1 MSTPPSSDASPK
13 APADKKALII
23 KVLAVVIV
31 IAIVLVYRQSSINAY
46 GTQHELVGT
55 VAPGFSLP
63 SLHGPEEIALSD
75 YAGKVVLLDFW
86 ATWCGPCARQVRPLR
101 SVEAAFSSDDFQL
114 LSVNTDDE
122 SRQRRHL
129 IHRFYK
135 QHMGNFTTVMDD
147 HRAQALYGARR
158 IPMMV
163 LIGRDGKIKRVF
175 SGITNRSMLER
186 AIAREI

>member
-1 MSTPPSSDASPK
+1 MSTPSPSAASST
-13 APADKKALII
+13 ASSNKKATII
-23 KVLAVVIV
+23 KVVAVVVVIV
-31 IAIVLVYRQSSINAY
+31 IALVYRQASIDAY

-55 VAPGFSLP
+55 DAPAFSLP
-63 SLHGPEEIALSD
+63 NLHGGDDIALAD
-75 YAGKVVLLDFW
+75 YAGKVVLIDFW

-101 SVEAAFSSDDFQL
+101 SIEGAFSPDDFQL

-135 QHMGNFTTVMDD
+135 QHVANFTTVLDD
-147 HRAQALYGARR
+147 HRAQSLYGARR
-158 IPMMV
+158 IPFMV
-163 LIGRDGKIKRVF
+163 LVGRDGKIKRVF
-175 SGITNRSMLER
+175 TGITNRSMLER